1 MTWSL
6 NELEAMSRKAARG
19 CGLSWGLAEE
29 AGWAS
34 RFLAAHGLPTPR
46 LLADLLTQNDGV
58 PYGDLVPDCGA
69 EPWVAPAGRLCPLIA
84 GAALSDR
91 LRALASGQTVRL
103 GRCAFPVFLLP
114 ALAARDSEATLVAT
128 WEDVAVSVGPEG
140 VRVEGPAEAL
150 CLNETDG
157 VTIMRGAAGMGQ
169 ALSVQDRCE
178 MPGGAAEVLLRL
190 AHRTYA
196 PATEESRAAGA
207 GAGLTDND

>member
-6 NELEAMSRKAARG
+6 NEFEAMARKAARG

-29 AGWAS
+29 AGRAG
-34 RFLAAHGLPTPR
+34 RFLAVHGLPAPR

-69 EPWVAPAGRLCPLIA
+69 EPWVAPSGRLCPLIA

-91 LRALASGQTVRL
+91 LQALASGQSIRL

-114 ALAARDSEATLVAT
+114 ALAARDGDATLVAT
-128 WEDVAVSVGPEG
+128 WEGVAVSVGPEG
-140 VRVEGPAEAL
+140 LSVDGPAEAL
-150 CLNETDG
+150 CLKETDG
-157 VTIMRGAAGMGQ
+157 VLIHRDKAGRGQSLPVRG
-169 ALSVQDRCE
+169 RCE
-178 MPGGAAEVLLRL
+178 MQRDAAEVLQRF

-207 GAGLTDND
+207 GAGLSDND

>member
-6 NELEAMSRKAARG
+6 NEFEAIARKAARG

-29 AGWAS
+29 AGRAS
-34 RFLAAHGLPTPR
+34 RFLAVHGLPAPR
-46 LLADLLTQNDGV
+46 LLADLLSRNDGV
-58 PYGDLVPDCGA
+58 AYARLAPDCRE
-69 EPWVAPAGRLCPLIA
+69 EPWTASSGRLCPLIA

-91 LRALASGQTVRL
+91 LQDLASGQAIRL

-114 ALAARDSEATLVAT
+114 ALAARDIEATLVAA
-128 WEDVAVSVGPEG
+128 WDSVAVSVGPEG
-140 VRVEGPAEAL
+140 VSVDGSAEAL
-150 CLNETDG
+150 CCHETDG
-157 VTIMRGAAGMGQ
+157 VTITRGTAEKGQ
-169 ALSVQDRCE
+169 KLPVQDRCE
-178 MPGGAAEVLLRL
+178 MPGDAAEVLQRF